1 MQKNTAPDGILLVDK
16 PTGMTSHDVV
26 NAVRRR
32 FRIKKVGHCGTLDP
46 NATGLLILVLGKA
59 TKLSETLMGQDKVY
73 EGIISL
79 GRETSSYDIDGET
92 ISEQPVPALTL
103 NAINELAKSFKGDQM
118 QTPPMVSAIKKDG
131 VPLYKLARKGI
142 EVERPARLIHI
153 YYFKVTTYQEPD
165 CHFEIAC
172 TKGTYV
178 RSIAHDLGKLIG
190 CGAYLKTLRRRVSGD
205 YDLSKAN
212 PLKDLLDMDLPTL
225 SRSLI
230 SIERPR
236 PAVPS
241 NT

>member
-79 GRETSSYDIDGET
+79 G
-92 ISEQPVPALTL
+92 
-103 NAINELAKSFKGDQM
+103 
-118 QTPPMVSAIKKDG
+118 
-131 VPLYKLARKGI
+131 
-142 EVERPARLIHI
+142 
-153 YYFKVTTYQEPD
+153 
-165 CHFEIAC
+165 
-172 TKGTYV
+172 
-178 RSIAHDLGKLIG
+178 
-190 CGAYLKTLRRRVSGD
+190 
-205 YDLSKAN
+205 
-212 PLKDLLDMDLPTL
+212 
-225 SRSLI
+225 
-230 SIERPR
+230 
-236 PAVPS
+236 S